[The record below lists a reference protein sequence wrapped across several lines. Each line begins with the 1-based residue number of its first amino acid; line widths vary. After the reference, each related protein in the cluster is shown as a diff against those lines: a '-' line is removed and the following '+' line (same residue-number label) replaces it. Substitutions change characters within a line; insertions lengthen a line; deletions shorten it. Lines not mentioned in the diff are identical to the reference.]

1 MLEKR
6 KRLFPPRWVGVPL
19 RMDGI
24 ARRLFD
30 LNPTQYV
37 QTFDVYEFDR
47 TDLVENAIGFVNTRQ
62 EGTTFLLIAVR
73 PKQEDEEADDAH

>member
-1 MLEKR
+1 MQ
-6 KRLFPPRWVGVPL
+6 FPHLTGVPL
-19 RMDGI
+19 TMDGI

-37 QTFDVYEFDR
+37 QTFDVYEFDK
-47 TDLVENAIGFVNTRQ
+47 TDVYGNAIGFCRGKQ

-73 PKQEDEEADDAH
+73 PKQEDEEAEDAH